1 MRIDILSLFPN
12 MFQATMG
19 ESIIGKAQD
28 NGFID
33 INVTDFR
40 QYTTDKHK
48 MRIDILSLFPNM
60 FQATMG
66 ESIIGKAQDNGFI
79 DINVTDFRQYTTDK
93 HNHVD
98 DAPFGGGAG
107 MLLQAQ
113 PIFDAM
119 DAIHEQTKDQYSK
132 GRVILMDPAGRKFD
146 QAYAKELAQ
155 EDHLTF
161 ICGHYEGY
169 DERIRNLVTDEAS
182 LGDYVLTGGELAA
195 MVMIDA
201 TVRFVPGVLG
211 NMSSPMGDSFS
222 NGLLEYP
229 QYTRP
234 ADFRGMKV
242 PEVLTSGNH
251 QKIKEWRMRESLRR
265 TLHRRP
271 DLLKTAKLSREQQ
284 LMLEDIKLDEDPTV
298 PD

>member
-1 MRIDILSLFPN
+1 MRIDILSLFPD
-12 MFQATMG
+12 MFDATLG
-19 ESIIGKAQD
+19 QSIVGRAQD
-28 NGFID
+28 DGFVD
-33 INVTDFR
+33 IKVTDFR
-40 QYTTDKHK
+40 QYTTDKH
-48 MRIDILSLFPNM
+48 R
-60 FQATMG
+60 
-66 ESIIGKAQDNGFI
+66 
-79 DINVTDFRQYTTDK
+79 
-93 HNHVD
+93 HVD

-119 DAIHEQTKDQYSK
+119 DAIEQETKDTYPK
-132 GRVILMDPAGRKFD
+132 GRVILMDPAGRRFD
-146 QAYAKELAQ
+146 QDFAMELAQ
-155 EDHLTF
+155 EEHLTF
-161 ICGHYEGY
+161 NCGHYEGY
-169 DERIRNLVTDEAS
+169 DERIRQLVTDEAS

-195 MVMIDA
+195 MVMVDA

-251 QKIKEWRMRESLRR
+251 EKIREWRMRESLKR
-265 TLHRRP
+265 TLERRP
-271 DLLKTAKLSREQQ
+271 DLLKIAKLSREQQ
-284 LMLEDIKLDEDPTV
+284 IILQDLKLDLDPDA
-298 PD
+298 PK

>member
-1 MRIDILSLFPN
+1 MRIDILSLFPD
-12 MFQATMG
+12 MFDATLG
-19 ESIIGKAQD
+19 QSIVGRAQD
-28 NGFID
+28 DGFVD
-33 INVTDFR
+33 IKVTDFR
-40 QYTTDKHK
+40 QYTTDKH
-48 MRIDILSLFPNM
+48 R
-60 FQATMG
+60 
-66 ESIIGKAQDNGFI
+66 
-79 DINVTDFRQYTTDK
+79 
-93 HNHVD
+93 HVD

-119 DAIHEQTKDQYSK
+119 DAIEQETKDTYPK
-132 GRVILMDPAGRKFD
+132 GRVILMDPAGRRFD
-146 QAYAKELAQ
+146 QDFAMELAQ
-155 EDHLTF
+155 EEHLTF

-169 DERIRNLVTDEAS
+169 DERIRQLVTDEAS

-195 MVMIDA
+195 MVMVDA

-251 QKIKEWRMRESLRR
+251 EKIREWRMRESLKR
-265 TLHRRP
+265 TLERRP
-271 DLLKTAKLSREQQ
+271 DLLKTAKLSRKQQ
-284 LMLEDIKLDEDPTV
+284 IILQDLKLDLDPDA
-298 PD
+298 PK

>member
-1 MRIDILSLFPN
+1 MRIDILSLFPD
-12 MFQATMG
+12 MFQATLG
-19 ESIIGKAQD
+19 ESIIGRAQED
-28 NGFID
+28 GFLD

-40 QYTTDKHK
+40 
-48 MRIDILSLFPNM
+48 N
-60 FQATMG
+60 
-66 ESIIGKAQDNGFI
+66 
-79 DINVTDFRQYTTDK
+79 YTTDK

-113 PIFDAM
+113 PIYDAM
-119 DAIHEQTKDQYSK
+119 DAIDKEIEGKYPR

-146 QAYAKELAQ
+146 QKYAQ
-155 EDHLTF
+155 ELSQEEHLTF

-211 NMSSPMGDSFS
+211 NQASPMGDSFS

-234 ADFRGMKV
+234 RSYQDMNV
-242 PEVLTSGNH
+242 PEVLLSGNH
-251 QKIKEWRMRESLRR
+251 AHIDQWRHEQKLIR
-265 TLHRRP
+265 TWEKRP
-271 DLLKTAKLSREQQ
+271 DLLENYPLTDKDKDILERYKKQ
-284 LMLEDIKLDEDPTV
+284 LKNE
-298 PD
+298 

>member
-1 MRIDILSLFPN
+1 MRIDILSLFPD
-12 MFQATMG
+12 MFQATLG
-19 ESIIGKAQD
+19 ESIIGRAQD
-28 NGFID
+28 DGFLD

-40 QYTTDKHK
+40 QYTTDKH
-48 MRIDILSLFPNM
+48 R
-60 FQATMG
+60 
-66 ESIIGKAQDNGFI
+66 
-79 DINVTDFRQYTTDK
+79 
-93 HNHVD
+93 HVD

-119 DAIHEQTKDQYSK
+119 AAIDQEVAGKYPK
-132 GRVILMDPAGRKFD
+132 GRVILMDPAGRRFD
-146 QAYAKELAQ
+146 QKYAQELAQ
-155 EDHLTF
+155 EEHLTF

-211 NMSSPMGDSFS
+211 NQASPMGDSFS

-265 TLHRRP
+265 TLERRP
-271 DLLKTAKLSREQQ
+271 DLLETANLTREQEI
-284 LMLEDIKLDEDPTV
+284 MLQDLKLDQERD
-298 PD
+298 DEE

>member
-1 MRIDILSLFPN
+1 MRIDILSLFPD
-12 MFQATMG
+12 MFDATLG
-19 ESIIGKAQD
+19 QSIVGRAQD
-28 NGFID
+28 DGFVD
-33 INVTDFR
+33 IKVTDFR
-40 QYTTDKHK
+40 QYTTDKH
-48 MRIDILSLFPNM
+48 R
-60 FQATMG
+60 
-66 ESIIGKAQDNGFI
+66 
-79 DINVTDFRQYTTDK
+79 
-93 HNHVD
+93 HVD

-119 DAIHEQTKDQYSK
+119 DAIEQETKDTYPK
-132 GRVILMDPAGRKFD
+132 GRVILMDPAGRRFD
-146 QAYAKELAQ
+146 QDFAMELAQ
-155 EDHLTF
+155 EEHLTF

-169 DERIRNLVTDEAS
+169 DERIRQLVTDEAS

-195 MVMIDA
+195 MVMVDA

-251 QKIKEWRMRESLRR
+251 EKIREWRMRESLKR
-265 TLHRRP
+265 TLERRP
-271 DLLKTAKLSREQQ
+271 DLFKNAKLSREQQ
-284 LMLEDIKLDEDPTV
+284 IILQDLKLDLDPDA
-298 PD
+298 PK

>member
-1 MRIDILSLFPN
+1 MRIDILSLFPD
-12 MFQATMG
+12 MFDATLG
-19 ESIIGKAQD
+19 QSIVGRAQD
-28 NGFID
+28 DGFVD
-33 INVTDFR
+33 IKVTDFR
-40 QYTTDKHK
+40 QYTTDKH
-48 MRIDILSLFPNM
+48 R
-60 FQATMG
+60 
-66 ESIIGKAQDNGFI
+66 
-79 DINVTDFRQYTTDK
+79 
-93 HNHVD
+93 HVD

-119 DAIHEQTKDQYSK
+119 DAIEQETKDTYPK
-132 GRVILMDPAGRKFD
+132 GRVILMDPAGRRFD
-146 QAYAKELAQ
+146 QDFAMELAQ
-155 EDHLTF
+155 EEHLTF

-169 DERIRNLVTDEAS
+169 DERIRQLVTDEAS

-195 MVMIDA
+195 MVMVDA

-251 QKIKEWRMRESLRR
+251 KKIREWRMRESLKR
-265 TLHRRP
+265 TLERRP
-271 DLLKTAKLSREQQ
+271 DLLKNAKLSREQQ
-284 LMLEDIKLDEDPTV
+284 IILQDLKLDLDPDA
-298 PD
+298 PK

>member
-12 MFQATMG
+12 MFAPMQ
-19 ESIIGKAQD
+19 ESIVGNAQAD
-28 NGFID
+28 GLVD
-33 INVTDFR
+33 VHVTDFR
-40 QYTTDKHK
+40 Q
-48 MRIDILSLFPNM
+48 F
-60 FQATMG
+60 
-66 ESIIGKAQDNGFI
+66 
-79 DINVTDFRQYTTDK
+79 TTDK

-119 DAIHEQTKDQYSK
+119 DHIEQEIAGQVPK
-132 GRVILMDPAGRKFD
+132 GRVILLDPAGRKFD
-146 QAYAKELAQ
+146 QDYAMELAQ
-155 EDHLTF
+155 EEHLTF

-169 DERIRNLVTDEAS
+169 DERIRELVTDEAS

-195 MVMIDA
+195 MVMVDA
-201 TVRFVPGVLG
+201 TVRFVPGILG
-211 NMSSPMGDSFS
+211 NHESASGDSFS

-251 QKIKEWRMRESLRR
+251 QKIAEWRMKESLRR
-265 TLHRRP
+265 TLLRRP
-271 DLLKTAKLSREQQ
+271 DLLETAPLTREQQ
-284 LMLEDIKLDEDPTV
+284 IMLQDLKLEYEN
-298 PD
+298 PDLAD

>member
-1 MRIDILSLFPN
+1 MRIDILSLFPD
-12 MFQATMG
+12 MFDATLG
-19 ESIIGKAQD
+19 QSIVGRAQD
-28 NGFID
+28 DGFVD
-33 INVTDFR
+33 IKVTDFR
-40 QYTTDKHK
+40 QYTTDKH
-48 MRIDILSLFPNM
+48 R
-60 FQATMG
+60 
-66 ESIIGKAQDNGFI
+66 
-79 DINVTDFRQYTTDK
+79 
-93 HNHVD
+93 HVD

-119 DAIHEQTKDQYSK
+119 DAIEQETKDTYLK
-132 GRVILMDPAGRKFD
+132 GRVILMDPAGRRFD
-146 QAYAKELAQ
+146 QDFAMELAQ
-155 EDHLTF
+155 EEHLTF

-169 DERIRNLVTDEAS
+169 DERIRQLVTDEAS

-195 MVMIDA
+195 MVMVDA

-251 QKIKEWRMRESLRR
+251 EKIREWRMRESLKR
-265 TLHRRP
+265 TLERRP
-271 DLLKTAKLSREQQ
+271 DLLKNAKLSREQQ
-284 LMLEDIKLDEDPTV
+284 IILQDLKLDLDPDV
-298 PD
+298 PK

>member
-1 MRIDILSLFPN
+1 MRIDILSLFPD

-19 ESIIGKAQD
+19 ESIIGKAQE
-28 NGFID
+28 NNLVD
-33 INVTDFR
+33 IHVTDFR
-40 QYTTDKHK
+40 K
-48 MRIDILSLFPNM
+48 
-60 FQATMG
+60 
-66 ESIIGKAQDNGFI
+66 
-79 DINVTDFRQYTTDK
+79 YTTDK

-113 PIFDAM
+113 PIFDAYQ
-119 DAIHEQTKDQYSK
+119 AIQDEIDGQYPK
-132 GRVILMDPAGRKFD
+132 GRVILVDPAGRRFD
-146 QAYAKELAQ
+146 QDYAQELAQ
-155 EDHLTF
+155 EEHLTF

-169 DERIRNLVTDEAS
+169 DERIRQLVTDEAS
-182 LGDYVLTGGELAA
+182 LGDYVVTGGELPA

-211 NMSSPMGDSFS
+211 NQASPMGDSFS

-242 PEVLTSGNH
+242 PDVLLSGNH
-251 QKIKEWRMRESLRR
+251 QKIREWRMKESLRR
-265 TLHRRP
+265 TYQRRP
-271 DLLKTAKLSREQQ
+271 DLIKKAHLTVEQQ
-284 LMLEDIKLDEDPTV
+284 RLLQDIKIDEDPNA
-298 PD
+298 PK

>member
-1 MRIDILSLFPN
+1 MRIDILSLFPD
-12 MFQATMG
+12 MFDATLG
-19 ESIIGKAQD
+19 QSIVGRAQD
-28 NGFID
+28 DGFVD
-33 INVTDFR
+33 IKVTDFR
-40 QYTTDKHK
+40 QYTTDKH
-48 MRIDILSLFPNM
+48 R
-60 FQATMG
+60 
-66 ESIIGKAQDNGFI
+66 
-79 DINVTDFRQYTTDK
+79 
-93 HNHVD
+93 HVD

-119 DAIHEQTKDQYSK
+119 DAIEQETKDTYPK
-132 GRVILMDPAGRKFD
+132 GRVILMDPAGRRFD
-146 QAYAKELAQ
+146 QDFAMELAQ
-155 EDHLTF
+155 EEHLTF

-169 DERIRNLVTDEAS
+169 DERIRQLVTDEAS

-195 MVMIDA
+195 MVMVDA

-251 QKIKEWRMRESLRR
+251 EKIREWRMRESLKR
-265 TLHRRP
+265 TLERRP
-271 DLLKTAKLSREQQ
+271 DLLKNAKRSREQQ
-284 LMLEDIKLDEDPTV
+284 IILQDLKLDLDPDA
-298 PD
+298 PK

>member
-1 MRIDILSLFPN
+1 MRIDVLSLFPD
-12 MFQATMG
+12 MFKATMG
-19 ESIIGKAQD
+19 ESIVGKAQD
-28 NGFID
+28 NGFLD
-33 INVTDFR
+33 IHVTDFR
-40 QYTTDKHK
+40 D
-48 MRIDILSLFPNM
+48 
-60 FQATMG
+60 
-66 ESIIGKAQDNGFI
+66 
-79 DINVTDFRQYTTDK
+79 YTTDK

-119 DAIHEQTKDQYSK
+119 AAVHEQTKDQYSR
-132 GRVILMDPAGRKFD
+132 GRVILMDPAGRRFD
-146 QAYAKELAQ
+146 QDYAQELSQ

-169 DERIRNLVTDEAS
+169 DERIRHLVTDEAS

-251 QKIKEWRMRESLRR
+251 QKIREWRMKESLRR
-265 TLHRRP
+265 TLERRP
-271 DLLKTAKLSREQQ
+271 DLLKTAKLSRKQEIMLQDLKLEQ
-284 LMLEDIKLDEDPTV
+284 DPNA
-298 PD
+298 PE

>member
-1 MRIDILSLFPN
+1 MRIDILSLFPD
-12 MFQATMG
+12 MFDATLG
-19 ESIIGKAQD
+19 QSIVGRAQD
-28 NGFID
+28 DGFVD
-33 INVTDFR
+33 IKVTDFR
-40 QYTTDKHK
+40 QYTTDKH
-48 MRIDILSLFPNM
+48 R
-60 FQATMG
+60 
-66 ESIIGKAQDNGFI
+66 
-79 DINVTDFRQYTTDK
+79 
-93 HNHVD
+93 HVD

-119 DAIHEQTKDQYSK
+119 DAIEQETKDTYPK
-132 GRVILMDPAGRKFD
+132 GRVILMDPAGRRFD
-146 QAYAKELAQ
+146 QDFAMELAQ
-155 EDHLTF
+155 EEHLTF

-169 DERIRNLVTDEAS
+169 DERIRQLVTDEAS

-195 MVMIDA
+195 MVMVDA

-251 QKIKEWRMRESLRR
+251 EKIREWRMRESFKR
-265 TLHRRP
+265 TLERRP
-271 DLLKTAKLSREQQ
+271 DLLKNANLIREQQ
-284 LMLEDIKLDEDPTV
+284 IILQDLKLDLDPDA
-298 PD
+298 PK

>member
-1 MRIDILSLFPN
+1 MRIDVLSLFPD
-12 MFQATMG
+12 MFKPTLGQ
-19 ESIIGKAQD
+19 SIVGRAQD
-28 NGFID
+28 DGFLD
-33 INVTDFR
+33 IYVTDFR
-40 QYTTDKHK
+40 H
-48 MRIDILSLFPNM
+48 F
-60 FQATMG
+60 
-66 ESIIGKAQDNGFI
+66 
-79 DINVTDFRQYTTDK
+79 TTDK

-119 DAIHEQTKDQYSK
+119 AAIDEEAQKENYPK

-146 QAYAKELAQ
+146 QDYAQELAQ
-155 EDHLTF
+155 EEHLTF

-169 DERIRNLVTDEAS
+169 DERIRQLVTDEAS

-211 NMSSPMGDSFS
+211 NMSSSMGDSFS

-234 ADFRGMKV
+234 AEFRGMKV

-251 QKIKEWRMRESLRR
+251 EKIRQWRMYQSLKR
-265 TLHRRP
+265 TWERRP
-271 DLLKTAKLSREQQ
+271 DLIEQAKLSHEQQ
-284 LMLEDIKLDEDPTV
+284 IMLQDIKLGEDPTMQ
-298 PD
+298 

>member
-1 MRIDILSLFPN
+1 MRIDILSLFPD
-12 MFQATMG
+12 MFDATLG
-19 ESIIGKAQD
+19 QSIVGRAQD
-28 NGFID
+28 DGFVD
-33 INVTDFR
+33 IKVTDFR
-40 QYTTDKHK
+40 QYTTDKH
-48 MRIDILSLFPNM
+48 R
-60 FQATMG
+60 
-66 ESIIGKAQDNGFI
+66 
-79 DINVTDFRQYTTDK
+79 
-93 HNHVD
+93 HVD

-119 DAIHEQTKDQYSK
+119 DAIEQETKDTYPK
-132 GRVILMDPAGRKFD
+132 GRVILMDPAGRRFD
-146 QAYAKELAQ
+146 QDFAMELAQ
-155 EDHLTF
+155 EEHLTF

-169 DERIRNLVTDEAS
+169 DERIRQLVTDEAS

-195 MVMIDA
+195 MVMVDA

-211 NMSSPMGDSFS
+211 NMSSPMGDSVS

-251 QKIKEWRMRESLRR
+251 EKIREWRMRESLKR
-265 TLHRRP
+265 TLERRP

-284 LMLEDIKLDEDPTV
+284 IILQDLKLDLDPDA
-298 PD
+298 PK

>member
-1 MRIDILSLFPN
+1 MRIDVLSLFPD
-12 MFQATMG
+12 MFKPTLGQ
-19 ESIIGKAQD
+19 SIVGRAQD
-28 NGFID
+28 DGFLD
-33 INVTDFR
+33 IHVTDFR
-40 QYTTDKHK
+40 H
-48 MRIDILSLFPNM
+48 F
-60 FQATMG
+60 
-66 ESIIGKAQDNGFI
+66 
-79 DINVTDFRQYTTDK
+79 TTDK

-119 DAIHEQTKDQYSK
+119 AAIDDESQKEGYPK

-146 QAYAKELAQ
+146 QDYAQELAQ
-155 EDHLTF
+155 EEHLTF

-169 DERIRNLVTDEAS
+169 DERIRQLVTDEAS

-211 NMSSPMGDSFS
+211 NMSSSMGDSFS

-251 QKIKEWRMRESLRR
+251 EKIRQWRMYQSLKR
-265 TLHRRP
+265 TWERRP
-271 DLLKTAKLSREQQ
+271 DLIEQAKLTREQQ
-284 LMLEDIKLDEDPTV
+284 IMLQDIKLGEDPTM
-298 PD
+298 PE

>member
-1 MRIDILSLFPN
+1 MRIDVLSLFPD

-19 ESIIGKAQD
+19 ESIIGKAQES
-28 NGFID
+28 NLVD
-33 INVTDFR
+33 IHVTDFR
-40 QYTTDKHK
+40 K
-48 MRIDILSLFPNM
+48 
-60 FQATMG
+60 
-66 ESIIGKAQDNGFI
+66 
-79 DINVTDFRQYTTDK
+79 YTTDK

-113 PIFDAM
+113 PIFDAYQ
-119 DAIHEQTKDQYSK
+119 AIQDETAGQYPR
-132 GRVILMDPAGRKFD
+132 GRVILVDPAGRRFD
-146 QAYAKELAQ
+146 QDYAQELAQ
-155 EDHLTF
+155 EEHLTF

-169 DERIRNLVTDEAS
+169 DERIRQLVTDEAS
-182 LGDYVLTGGELAA
+182 LGDYVVTGGELPA

-211 NMSSPMGDSFS
+211 NQASPMGDSFS

-242 PEVLTSGNH
+242 PKVLLSGNH
-251 QKIKEWRMRESLRR
+251 QKIREWRMKESLRR
-265 TLHRRP
+265 TYERRP
-271 DLLKTAKLSREQQ
+271 DLLKNAKLSVEQQ
-284 LMLEDIKLDEDPTV
+284 RLLQDIKIDEDPDA
-298 PD
+298 PK

>member
-1 MRIDILSLFPN
+1 MRIDILSLFPD
-12 MFQATMG
+12 MFQATLG
-19 ESIIGKAQD
+19 ESIIGRAQED
-28 NGFID
+28 GFLD

-40 QYTTDKHK
+40 
-48 MRIDILSLFPNM
+48 N
-60 FQATMG
+60 
-66 ESIIGKAQDNGFI
+66 
-79 DINVTDFRQYTTDK
+79 YTTDK

-113 PIFDAM
+113 PIYDAM
-119 DAIHEQTKDQYSK
+119 DAIDKEIEGKYPR

-146 QAYAKELAQ
+146 QKYAQ
-155 EDHLTF
+155 ELSQEEHLTF

-182 LGDYVLTGGELAA
+182 LGDYVLTGGELAT

-211 NMSSPMGDSFS
+211 NQASPMGDSFS

-251 QKIKEWRMRESLRR
+251 QKIKEWRMKESLRR
-265 TLHRRP
+265 TLERRP
-271 DLLKTAKLSREQQ
+271 DLLESANLTREQQ
-284 LMLEDIKLDEDPTV
+284 IMLQDLKLDQESD
-298 PD
+298 DDE

>member
-1 MRIDILSLFPN
+1 MRIDILSLFPD
-12 MFQATMG
+12 MFQATLG
-19 ESIIGKAQD
+19 ESIIGRAQED
-28 NGFID
+28 GFLD

-40 QYTTDKHK
+40 K
-48 MRIDILSLFPNM
+48 
-60 FQATMG
+60 
-66 ESIIGKAQDNGFI
+66 
-79 DINVTDFRQYTTDK
+79 YTTDK

-113 PIFDAM
+113 PIYDAM
-119 DAIHEQTKDQYSK
+119 DAIDKEIEGKYPR

-146 QAYAKELAQ
+146 QKYAQ
-155 EDHLTF
+155 ELSQEEHLTF

-211 NMSSPMGDSFS
+211 NQASPMGDSFS

-251 QKIKEWRMRESLRR
+251 QKIKEWRMKESLRR
-265 TLHRRP
+265 TLERRP
-271 DLLKTAKLSREQQ
+271 DLLESANLTREQQ
-284 LMLEDIKLDEDPTV
+284 IMLQDLKLDQESD
-298 PD
+298 DDE

>member
-1 MRIDILSLFPN
+1 MRIDILSLFPD
-12 MFQATMG
+12 MFDATLG
-19 ESIIGKAQD
+19 QSIVGRAQD
-28 NGFID
+28 DGFVD
-33 INVTDFR
+33 IKVTDFR
-40 QYTTDKHK
+40 QYTTDKH
-48 MRIDILSLFPNM
+48 R
-60 FQATMG
+60 
-66 ESIIGKAQDNGFI
+66 
-79 DINVTDFRQYTTDK
+79 
-93 HNHVD
+93 HVD

-119 DAIHEQTKDQYSK
+119 DAIEQETKDTYPK
-132 GRVILMDPAGRKFD
+132 GRVILMDPAGRRFD
-146 QAYAKELAQ
+146 QDFAMELAQ
-155 EDHLTF
+155 EEHLTF

-169 DERIRNLVTDEAS
+169 DERIRQLVTDEAS

-195 MVMIDA
+195 MVMVDA

-251 QKIKEWRMRESLRR
+251 EKIREWRMRESLKR
-265 TLHRRP
+265 TLERRP
-271 DLLKTAKLSREQQ
+271 DLLKTAKLSREQHKILQ
-284 LMLEDIKLDEDPTV
+284 DLKIDKYPEAPK
-298 PD
+298 